1 MAEEFFKAKEIL
13 SPIEH
18 WGHWGIPRDGK
29 LSEELAGL
37 LKFQTN
43 SAGQLTVCG
52 NFKDTP
58 LQTMKSYPALW
69 GKISDFKGIS
79 VFDAFVSRIN
89 PLDIQ
94 GNQPVTLAF
103 SEYWDG
109 NVWFSDREDVKFKSV
124 SFGINNLEMWHNES
138 NFESSCGK
146 LLKNIELK
154 YSRPANV
161 DLFEDENVII
171 SFVYNVAGPGWCY
184 GQTIA
189 SIKQSARI
197 LIKSRK
203 GRLLPF
209 YGAENSFQYYIE
221 MIFCFLSLLIGKNT
235 FIYDIY
241 GTLKPIKIK
250 NGKIISQ
257 EIYATRFWR
266 QSIPENLRLSLKL
279 DCFLLNDWY
288 KPPYL
293 NIPLFP

>member
-1 MAEEFFKAKEIL
+1 MSEEFFKTKEIL

-18 WGHWGIPRDGK
+18 WGRWSIPQNGK
-29 LSEELAGL
+29 FSEELAGL

-43 SAGQLTVCG
+43 SAGQLTICG

-79 VFDAFVSRIN
+79 VFDAFVTHIN

-94 GNQPVTLAF
+94 GDQPVTLAF

-109 NVWFSDREDVKFKSV
+109 NVWLSGREDVKFKSV
-124 SFGINNLEMWHNES
+124 SFGINNLEMWHNDS
-138 NFESSCGK
+138 SFESSCGRH
-146 LLKNIELK
+146 LKNIKLK

-161 DLFEDENVII
+161 DLFEDENVKV
-171 SFVYNVAGPGWCY
+171 SLGYNVGGPGSCY
-184 GQTIA
+184 GQTVA
-189 SIKQSARI
+189 SIKQSARS
-197 LIKSRK
+197 LIKSTR
-203 GRLLPF
+203 GRLRPF
-209 YGAENSFQYYIE
+209 YGAADSFQYYIE
-221 MIFCFLSLLIGKNT
+221 MFFCFLSLLIGKNT

-266 QSIPENLRLSLKL
+266 QSIPENHLKDFSYQMHL
-279 DCFLLNDWY
+279 ES
-288 KPPYL
+288 
-293 NIPLFP
+293 